1 MKYRMSLIK
10 DKFHQLLKELWP
22 MISELVSAL
31 DKTANAF
38 KLTRPRMG
46 LLGVSLR
53 QSVMELWPFV
63 HIRNLFNFV
72 STHYFEND
80 IKEINN
86 IFHMH

>member
-1 MKYRMSLIK
+1 
-10 DKFHQLLKELWP
+10 

-38 KLTRPRMG
+38 ILTRPRMG
-46 LLGVSLR
+46 LLGISLR

-72 STHYFEND
+72 SY
-80 IKEINN
+80 ISS
-86 IFHMH
+86 